1 MNRSQQVKK
10 IIGSAIEDHGF
21 EYKGYDRDEY
31 VSFYS
36 FEKKDGDLEQYITI
50 VVSGG
55 KLRLELGTNAYGQ
68 KDVRASALIDSKF
81 KGGNDGLVFESDEDF
96 KEILSHFKEIILQKG
111 FEILDSI
118 SVPTSDEIPTRRTE
132 TKLFQEHEAL
142 NKEYRE
148 KYGITETATTKVIK
162 KISDIILENKDKPFK
177 EVEELLIGLAAVY
190 GCQMVKKCGGHW
202 EFDDESAS
210 CMIEEKLECE
220 CERPLLTMIWYW
232 KHREEYLEIL
242 LQEFREDGIG
252 RLH

>member
-10 IIGSAIEDHGF
+10 IIGSAIEEHGF

-50 VVSGG
+50 MVSGDR
-55 KLRLELGTNAYGQ
+55 LRLELGTNAYGQ
-68 KDVRASALIDSKF
+68 KDVHASAIIESRF
-81 KGGNDGLVFESDEDF
+81 KGGDNGLVFESDDDF
-96 KEILSHFKEIILQKG
+96 KEILGHFRDIILQKG
-111 FEILDSI
+111 FEILNSI
-118 SVPTSDEIPTRRTE
+118 SVPTTDERPTRETE
-132 TKLFQEHEAL
+132 TKLFNKHEAL

-148 KYGITETATTKVIK
+148 KYSITETATTKVIK

-202 EFDDESAS
+202 EFDDEAAS
-210 CMIEEKLECE
+210 CMIDEKFECE

-232 KHREEYLEIL
+232 KNKEEYLDIL
-242 LQEFREDGIG
+242 LQEFRENGVG
-252 RLH
+252 KLH

>member
-10 IIGSAIEDHGF
+10 IIGEVIKDHGF

-55 KLRLELGTNAYGQ
+55 KLRLELSTNAYGQ

-96 KEILSHFKEIILQKG
+96 KEILAHFRDIILQKG

-118 SVPTSDEIPTRRTE
+118 SVPTSDEIPTRVTE
-132 TKLFQEHEAL
+132 TKLFNEHEAL

-148 KYGITETATTKVIK
+148 KYSITETATTKVIK

-220 CERPLLTMIWYW
+220 RPLLTMIWYW
-232 KHREEYLEIL
+232 KNREEYLDIL